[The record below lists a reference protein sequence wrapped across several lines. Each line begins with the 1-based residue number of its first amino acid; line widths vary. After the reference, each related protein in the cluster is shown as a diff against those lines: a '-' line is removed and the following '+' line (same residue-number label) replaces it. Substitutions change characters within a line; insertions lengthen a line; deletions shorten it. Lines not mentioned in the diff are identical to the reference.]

1 MEVVATAALV
11 SSQVQP
17 RGVTHSTAPWRFVYV
32 YLVSHQ
38 VLCHRTGIDI
48 LGRDLVVDQPAITC
62 ELGTCTGS
70 GSVSVPLSVNAA
82 KLFSAS

>member
-1 MEVVATAALV
+1 MHVN
-11 SSQVQP
+11 
-17 RGVTHSTAPWRFVYV
+17 
-32 YLVSHQ
+32 LVSHQ
-38 VLCHRTGIDI
+38 VLCRRTGIDI
-48 LGRDLVVDQPAITC
+48 LGRDLAADQHAITC